1 MNLKGMDQRR
11 KCEDRIES
19 SLLEASRADLTLVY
33 SLAYVS
39 QATKHFGPDDLAD
52 IEQKSLSLNADLD
65 ITGILVVDEGRILQI
80 LEGGKQSVINL
91 FERISK
97 DPRHESVKQ
106 VAGSERDH
114 RLLSSWSMVAGQA
127 SSTPEDLRA
136 DFRLLHDRL
145 TNREHLDDVSAE
157 EVELLKVMA
166 LFWSV
171 PI

>member
-1 MNLKGMDQRR
+1 
-11 KCEDRIES
+11 
-19 SLLEASRADLTLVY
+19 
-33 SLAYVS
+33 
-39 QATKHFGPDDLAD
+39 
-52 IEQKSLSLNADLD
+52 
-65 ITGILVVDEGRILQI
+65 
-80 LEGGKQSVINL
+80 
-91 FERISK
+91 
-97 DPRHESVKQ
+97 
-106 VAGSERDH
+106 
-114 RLLSSWSMVAGQA
+114 MVAGQA